1 MPICTNTRID
11 NPPYKHTH
19 TTLCTHISPSSF
31 FPACFLLT
39 FDSSTLQGESGKER
53 ENERERLWNKAQC
66 MFCSLHS
73 RVASVEDMPCWVLRY
88 SRKDKYQ
95 NNHKTFIFFKDIFL
109 LYPWQIQWEL
119 DRKVW
124 ERARGEDTQPMTT
137 GRHRT
142 RAAAVRTRTLMVR
155 ALSGAPPKQS
165 TVQCIETQ
173 GCLRTAQESRT
184 APVSWSNIPPAWGIW
199 DWGCMNR
206 PGLGNRERKETSI
219 NNV

>member
-1 MPICTNTRID
+1 MPIRTNTRID

-142 RAAAVRTRTLMVR
+142 RAAAVRSEDLNGTRSIRGTPQTKHCSMHWNTR
-155 ALSGAPPKQS
+155 LS
-165 TVQCIETQ
+165 E
-173 GCLRTAQESRT
+173 
-184 APVSWSNIPPAWGIW
+184 
-199 DWGCMNR
+199 NR
-206 PGLGNRERKETSI
+206 PGVKNSSSQLIKYPPRMGNLRLGLYEQARPWKQGKKGNIYK
-219 NNV
+219 